1 MKSNKIKMRKIK
13 SRKMKK
19 TMRKQKGGAD
29 FGPVSSTTLNPY
41 TTYDMNTYEND
52 PSRDIQSSRLIGGNK
67 KNRTRKNKVKR
78 GGTLT
83 PLKYDDYRPYLV

>member
-1 MKSNKIKMRKIK
+1 MKSKKMKLRKPK
-13 SRKMKK
+13 SRKMKR

-41 TTYDMNTYEND
+41 TTYDINTYEND
-52 PSRDIQSSRLIGGNK
+52 PSRQIQSSRLIGGNK
-67 KNRTRKNKVKR
+67 TRKKKVKR

-83 PLKYDDYRPYLV
+83 SLKYDDYRPYLV

>member
-1 MKSNKIKMRKIK
+1 MKSKKMKLRKPK
-13 SRKMKK
+13 SRKMKR

-41 TTYDMNTYEND
+41 TTYDINTYEND
-52 PSRDIQSSRLIGGNK
+52 PSRQTQSSRLIGGNK
-67 KNRTRKNKVKR
+67 TRKNKVKR

-83 PLKYDDYRPYLV
+83 SLKYDDYRPYLV